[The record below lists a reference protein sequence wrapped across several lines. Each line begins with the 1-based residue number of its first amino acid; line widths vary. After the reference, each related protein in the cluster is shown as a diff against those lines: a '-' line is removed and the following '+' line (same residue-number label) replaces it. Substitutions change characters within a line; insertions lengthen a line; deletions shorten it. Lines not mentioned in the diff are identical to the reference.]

1 MKFSKKNAQNKIG
14 FKTIANT
21 VKKHPKANLENY
33 SKVFAQLG
41 LVLSLLIIY
50 VLIQSKTFTNEL
62 SVLNDSSSSKF
73 EVTTPNIEY
82 EIEPP
87 KEQPQKQKIILD
99 VIKKEEDDDALID
112 ESLFIITDPNTP
124 VDIDKIVDVKR
135 IETIDPK
142 DEWFDISVLEEAPLF
157 PGCKGSNEERKAC
170 FSEKINSYINKQ
182 FNSELASEM
191 GLAPG
196 IQRIYTLFKID
207 KNGNVV
213 NIEARS
219 PHKRLRDEAIRVISL
234 LPKME
239 PGKQQG
245 KAVKVRY
252 AVPIAFKVE

>member
-99 VIKKEEDDDALID
+99 VIKKEDDDALID

-135 IETIDPK
+135 IEIIDPK
-142 DEWFDISVLEEAPLF
+142 DEWFDINVLEEAPLF

-170 FSEKINSYINKQ
+170 FSEKISKYINRK
-182 FNSELASEM
+182 FNAGLAEEM

-196 IQRIYTLFKID
+196 IQRIFTLFKID
-207 KNGNVV
+207 KNGS
-213 NIEARS
+213 IIDIQARS
-219 PHKRLRDEAIRVISL
+219 PYKELQKEAIRVINL

-245 KAVKVRY
+245 NPVIVKY
-252 AVPIAFKVE
+252 SMPIIFNVQ